1 MSNFR
6 KLWGVWQGV
15 SLKAGDTVTVTVV
28 NQYNTFSFDGTKVIR
43 RSLGR
48 PPPLPLSAPDPS
60 APPLSVHRSVHNDV
74 ARWQLGLPRRRL
86 SRGRDNHGL

>member
-1 MSNFR
+1 MDDAALTHVHSHQVWMRLSHMSNFR

-43 RSLGR
+43 RGLGR
-48 PPPLPLSAPDPS
+48 PPS
-60 APPLSVHRSVHNDV
+60 PPF
-74 ARWQLGLPRRRL
+74 GP
-86 SRGRDNHGL
+86 